1 MKLKNIPEDIKIKSI
16 KEAQDEIKGIIQEL
30 ENNDTVIQ
38 DSIDRYK
45 RMIQLNY
52 HIQEEFRKKAKKI
65 NKTSF
70 EKKPKKIK

>member
-1 MKLKNIPEDIKIKSI
+1 MKLKNIPEDIKTKSI

-38 DSIDRYK
+38 VSIDRYK

-52 HIQEEFRKKAKKI
+52 HIQEEFRKKAKEI

-70 EKKPKKIK
+70 EKKTKKIK

>member
-30 ENNDTVIQ
+30 ENKDTIIQ
-38 DSIDRYK
+38 DSIDQYK
-45 RMIQLNY
+45 RMMQLNY
-52 HIQEEFRKKAKKI
+52 HIHEEFSKKAKEI

-70 EKKPKKIK
+70 EKKPKE